1 MTIVDNLSRRNID
14 TELGCDSLTPITH
27 PEVRLEA
34 WKELTGKTI
43 HFENLDVATEYDR
56 LELLMKTVRPDSVVH
71 FATVFWQSGRLSLLT
86 LSTSIMENTI
96 SCCSHRT
103 I

>member
-56 LELLMKTVRPDSVVH
+56 FELLMKTVRPDSVVH
-71 FATVFWQSGRLSLLT
+71 FAGSARRPTPRRARSRSAT
-86 LSTSIMENTI
+86 RSTTTSAA
-96 SCCSHRT
+96 RT
-103 I
+103 TS